1 MKPSLP
7 SVHSRIDQVASCR
20 FWHPPPQNFLK
31 CNVDTA
37 FFNHARMCWLL
48 KREKLSASWMRCAG
62 FDLWGYRRVILEVD
76 AKSTLNSMAM
86 ERTDLSELH
95 SIVSLCGGYSIW
107 RMVFPSSFLGA
118 KLMGFEQIPH
128 ISFLAHLTRS
138 ICL

>member
-62 FDLWGYRRVILEVD
+62 FDLWGYRRVIFEVD
-76 AKSTLNSMAM
+76 AKSILNSMAM

-95 SIVSLCGGYSIW
+95 SIVSLCGGLLN
-107 RMVFPSSFLGA
+107 MED
-118 KLMGFEQIPH
+118 GFSLKFFRSQANG
-128 ISFLAHLTRS
+128 LAHKLARASSKYLTS
-138 ICL
+138 HS